1 MTDALSFDVTSVAD
15 VAENRDEVVS
25 AVEAHAGPIARELAI
40 LQGGDYGQETF
51 KTRRGKW
58 TLKYE
63 AGALQYLRFKGKS
76 GGETYVVSTKQ
87 PPEPKPLATAMQDYP
102 SFVEAYNEHVESLDG
117 VLDDVPTDFPAVT
130 TTEEIVAERDQL
142 VGTIREVA
150 NTIAGELNRFDG
162 EYGTF
167 TQRVGGTRWELKWDG
182 PQVSYL
188 RVGGEGG
195 VYLLSQYEPP
205 SAPDV
210 RELAGDFATFVE
222 AYNEYVDELEADLAQ
237 VSFEDER

>member
-1 MTDALSFDVTSVAD
+1 MTDALSFDVTSVED
-15 VAENRDEVVS
+15 VAANRDEVVS
-25 AVEAHAGPIARELAI
+25 AVQAHAGTIARELAI

-51 KTRRGKW
+51 KTRRGTW

-63 AGALQYLRFKGKS
+63 AGAIQYLRFKGKS

-102 SFVEAYNEHVESLDG
+102 AFVEAYNEHVESLDG
-117 VLDDVPTDFPAVT
+117 VLDDVPTEFPSVT
-130 TTEEIVAERDQL
+130 TTEELVSERDRI
-142 VGTIREVA
+142 VSTIREVS
-150 NTIAGELNRFDG
+150 NTIAGELTRFDG

-167 TQRVGGTRWELKWDG
+167 AQRVNGTRWELKWDG
-182 PQVSYL
+182 PQASYL

-195 VYLLSQYEPP
+195 VYLVSQYQPP

-210 RELAGDFATFVE
+210 RELAEGFVGFVE
-222 AYNEYVDELEADLAQ
+222 AYNEYVEELEADLAT
-237 VSFEDER
+237 VSFEDAT

>member
-1 MTDALSFDVTSVAD
+1 MTDALSFDIASVDD
-15 VAENRDEVVS
+15 VAANRDEVVA
-25 AVEAHAGPIARELAI
+25 AVEAHAGTIARELAI

-51 KTRRGKW
+51 KTRRGTW

-87 PPEPKPLATAMQDYP
+87 PPEPKALATAMQDYP
-102 SFVEAYNEHVESLDG
+102 AFVEAYNDHVESLDG
-117 VLDDVPTDFPAVT
+117 VLDDVPTAFPAVT
-130 TTEEIVAERDQL
+130 TTEEIVAQRDQL
-142 VGTIREVA
+142 VSTIREVA
-150 NTIAGELNRFDG
+150 DTMAGELNRFDG

-182 PQVSYL
+182 PQASYL

-195 VYLLSQYEPP
+195 IYLLSQYEPP
-205 SAPDV
+205 AAPDV
-210 RELAGDFATFVE
+210 RELAGDFAAFVE
-222 AYNEYVDELEADLAQ
+222 AYNEYVDDLEADLAT
-237 VSFEDER
+237 VSFDDAG

>member
-1 MTDALSFDVTSVAD
+1 MTDALPFDVTSVED
-15 VAENRDEVVS
+15 VAANRDEVVS
-25 AVEAHAGPIARELAI
+25 AVRSHAGTIARELAI

-51 KTRRGKW
+51 KTRRGTW

-102 SFVEAYNEHVESLDG
+102 AFVESYNDHVESLDG
-117 VLDDVPTDFPAVT
+117 VLDDVPTEFPAIT
-130 TTEEIVAERDQL
+130 TTEEIVSERDQI
-142 VGTIREVA
+142 VATIRELS

-167 TQRVGGTRWELKWDG
+167 AQRVNGTRWELKWDG

-195 VYLLSQYEPP
+195 VYLVSQYQPP

-210 RELAGDFATFVE
+210 RELADGFAGFVE
-222 AYNEYVDELEADLAQ
+222 AYNEYVEELEADLAT
-237 VSFEDER
+237 VSFEDAE

>member
-1 MTDALSFDVTSVAD
+1 MTQALPFDVTSVDD
-15 VAENRDEVVS
+15 VAANRDEVVS
-25 AVEAHAGPIARELAI
+25 AVESHAGTIARELAI

-87 PPEPKPLATAMQDYP
+87 PPEPTPLATAMGDYP
-102 SFVEAYNEHVESLDG
+102 AFVEAYNDYVESLDG
-117 VLDDVPTDFPAVT
+117 VLDDVPTEFPDVA
-130 TTEEIVAERDQL
+130 TTETIVAARDGL
-142 VGTIREVA
+142 VETIRDVA

-195 VYLLSQYEPP
+195 VYLLSQYQPP

-210 RELAGDFATFVE
+210 RELADDFGAFVA
-222 AYNEYVDELEADLAQ
+222 AYNDYVEELEADLQQ
-237 VSFEDER
+237 VSLGDSA

>member
-1 MTDALSFDVTSVAD
+1 MTEALPFDVTSVDD
-15 VAENRDEVVS
+15 VAANRDEVVS
-25 AVEAHAGPIARELAI
+25 AVQSHAGTIARELAI

-102 SFVEAYNEHVESLDG
+102 AFVEAYNDHVEGLDG
-117 VLDDVPTDFPAVT
+117 VLDDVPTEFPDVT
-130 TTEEIVAERDQL
+130 TTETIVADRDRL
-142 VGTIREVA
+142 VETIREVS

-167 TQRVGGTRWELKWDG
+167 AQRVGGTRWELKWDG

-195 VYLLSQYEPP
+195 IYLLSQYEPP

-210 RELAGDFATFVE
+210 RELAAEFPAFVE
-222 AYNEYVDELEADLAQ
+222 AYNDYVEELEVDLQQISLGDVA
-237 VSFEDER
+237 